1 MLHYRD
7 EQHLPIFLIVLKS
20 KIFLMTYSKIKAHLL
35 FSLFLLIP
43 VFISAQDTE
52 VEVSVGFLTSND
64 ILDYND
70 AVFSEVFPDGDVTSF
85 DDHSTGIGIA
95 YRFFAHDNIK
105 VGGQLTYQRID
116 KEFVQNNIKIGEG
129 TQDFFTLLGSA
140 NFYWLQS
147 EFIGIYSGGALGF
160 SFSNEDQFDLED
172 EELSRSETD
181 LFFAWQAN
189 AIGFEFGRDIRF
201 LTNAGFGTQGAVSL
215 GLKYMF

>member
-1 MLHYRD
+1 
-7 EQHLPIFLIVLKS
+7 
-20 KIFLMTYSKIKAHLL
+20 MTFSKIKTSLF
-35 FSLFLLIP
+35 FSLFLFLP
-43 VFISAQDTE
+43 LFLPAQNTE
-52 VEVSVGFLTSND
+52 IEVTVGFLTSND

-70 AVFSEVFPDGDVTSF
+70 SVFSQVFPDEDVTSF
-85 DDHSTGIGIA
+85 DNHSTGIGIA
-95 YRFFAHDNIK
+95 YRYFAHNNIK

-140 NFYWLQS
+140 NFYWFQS
-147 EFIGIYSGGALGF
+147 ELFGVYSGGALGF

-172 EELSRSETD
+172 EELSRTETD

-215 GLKYMF
+215 GLKYRF